1 VLPAYISHTLRQG
14 KYWLWNGGFPLF
26 TTQLDGLTTKCL
38 GETAAKLRLILEAI
52 QQTRAVY
59 LFDEFDALGGEPAAR
74 KEVEEIGAS

>member
-1 VLPAYISHTLRQG
+1 
-14 KYWLWNGGFPLF
+14 
-26 TTQLDGLTTKCL
+26 LTTKCL
-38 GETAAKLRLILEAI
+38 GETAAKLRLIFEAI

>member
-1 VLPAYISHTLRQG
+1 VLPPYISHTLRQG
-14 KYWLWNGGFPLF
+14 KCRLWNGEPLF

-38 GETAAKLRLILEAI
+38 GETAAKLRLIFEAI